1 MKRSYAVLILVWLV
15 LGPAVLWSADEPVHV
30 MLANDD
36 GIDSPGLIAIAEAI
50 AADPAYRLTVV
61 APARQQSAMG
71 HALTIRGE
79 IEVREYEAIAGAP
92 AWSVDATPASVV
104 RVGLTALLKDDP
116 PELVVS
122 GINRGENDGLG
133 SWVSGTVAAA
143 REAALAGIPSI
154 ALSLQI
160 EWSDPNPQWAT
171 AAAWCKPVIDAVVRE
186 GLPAGVYL
194 NVNVPMHASKARGYR
209 VARMGLDESAVS
221 RYDLARVD
229 SDGVRWYVNVW
240 RPPEV
245 TEPGRDGH
253 ALGQGWVTIAPL
265 EMDHTSEQTLHH
277 LQHLDLPAKRA
288 VTDE

>member
-1 MKRSYAVLILVWLV
+1 
-15 LGPAVLWSADEPVHV
+15 

-71 HALTIRGE
+71 HALKIRGE
-79 IEVREYEAIAGAP
+79 IEVREYEAVAGAP
-92 AWSVDATPASVV
+92 SWSVDATPASVV
-104 RVGLTALLKDDP
+104 RLGLTALLKDDP
-116 PELVVS
+116 PDLVVS

-160 EWSDPNPQWAT
+160 DWSDPDPQWAM
-171 AAAWCKPVIDAVVRE
+171 AAAWCKPVIDGVRRE

-194 NVNVPMHASKARGYR
+194 NVNVPMNVSAARGYR

-240 RPPEV
+240 RPPVV

-253 ALGQGWVTIAPL
+253 ALNGGWVTIAPL

-277 LQHLDLPAKRA
+277 LQHLQLPAKPA
-288 VTDE
+288 ATDE